1 MHYLVMK
8 KISKRLSNQIEQIEK
23 TKLYEPLEALTL
35 LKKITNTKFNE
46 TIEAHISLNIDP
58 KYNDQQLRA
67 SLILPQGTGKSIR
80 LAVVTS
86 ENDLEIARK
95 AGADVYGSDD
105 LINQI
110 LQEEINFDVLIAT
123 PEQMPKLA
131 KLGKILGPKGLMPS
145 PKSGTVTKNIP
156 ETLNEFKKGKLEYR
170 ADKTGI
176 VHIPFGKV
184 DFSVQNLYENLQ
196 ALFQS
201 IERNKPTGVRGR
213 YFNSFY
219 ICTTM
224 SPSVQIG
231 LNYFK

>member
-201 IERNKPTGVRGR
+201 IEKNKPTGVRGR